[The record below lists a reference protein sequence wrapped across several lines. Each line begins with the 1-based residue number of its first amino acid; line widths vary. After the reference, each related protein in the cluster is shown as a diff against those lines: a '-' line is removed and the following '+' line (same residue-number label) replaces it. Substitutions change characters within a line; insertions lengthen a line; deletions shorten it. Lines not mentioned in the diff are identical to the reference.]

1 MARSVL
7 LAFAKA
13 SNLVICLTLI
23 GVAMWSSAND
33 ALLERLASASSA
45 EGR

>member
-1 MARSVL
+1 MARAAL

-23 GVAMWSSAND
+23 GVAMWASAND
-33 ALLERLASASSA
+33 ALLERMTSSSAS
-45 EGR
+45 R

>member
-1 MARSVL
+1 MARALL

-23 GVAMWSSAND
+23 GVAMWASAND
-33 ALLERLASASSA
+33 AMLERLSSSSVS
-45 EGR
+45 R